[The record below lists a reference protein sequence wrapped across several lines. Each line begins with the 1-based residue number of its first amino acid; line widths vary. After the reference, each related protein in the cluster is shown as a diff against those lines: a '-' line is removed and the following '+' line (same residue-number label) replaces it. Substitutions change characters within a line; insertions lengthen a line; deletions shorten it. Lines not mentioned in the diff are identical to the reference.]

1 MNTED
6 WSVKEIIQ
14 KRLTFYTEK
23 WAPAQG
29 KSVKRG
35 GGKALIPAA
44 LRKSDKGES
53 GKNQKICKNMHKIKE
68 KCMMDEYLNIINGK
82 LKGD

>member
-1 MNTED
+1 MSREKFPVAGEFIFNIMNTEG

-35 GGKALIPAA
+35 GEKAPILAASGKSGK
-44 LRKSDKGES
+44 RES
-53 GKNQKICKNMHKIKE
+53 GKNQKI
-68 KCMMDEYLNIINGK
+68 
-82 LKGD
+82 

>member
-1 MNTED
+1 MSREKFPVAGDFIFNIMNTEG

-23 WAPAQG
+23 RALTQG

-44 LRKSDKGES
+44 LRKSDKVES
-53 GKNQKICKNMHKIKE
+53 GKNQKI
-68 KCMMDEYLNIINGK
+68 
-82 LKGD
+82 

>member
-1 MNTED
+1 MSREKFPIADEFIFSIMNTED

-23 WAPAQG
+23 RALTQG

-53 GKNQKICKNMHKIKE
+53 GKNQKI
-68 KCMMDEYLNIINGK
+68 
-82 LKGD
+82 